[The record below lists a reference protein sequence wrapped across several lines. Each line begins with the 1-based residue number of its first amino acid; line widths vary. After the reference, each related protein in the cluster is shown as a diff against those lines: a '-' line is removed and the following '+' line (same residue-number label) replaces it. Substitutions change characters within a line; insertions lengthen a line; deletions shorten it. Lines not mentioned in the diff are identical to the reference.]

1 MRIDDSLGKENA
13 MMNGVGSGLNPG
25 AEAGQE
31 ETKYSIKRII
41 HRMPLTTTPSNEED
55 AA

>member
-1 MRIDDSLGKENA
+1 MGIDDSLGKENA

-31 ETKYSIKRII
+31 DYR
-41 HRMPLTTTPSNEED
+41 NEIFY
-55 AA
+55 